1 MTLTSRRTGPSKH
14 EFHNQAP
21 TWNYLVVHA
30 HGHASLSG
38 MMSAMCAVTWRSSLT
53 CMKPRSLPRGRWAT
67 RRRTS
72 LTRW

>member
-1 MTLTSRRTGPSKH
+1 M
-14 EFHNQAP
+14 P

-30 HGHASLSG
+30 HGRITVRDDERYV
-38 MMSAMCAVTWRSSLT
+38 CAVTWRSSLT